1 MVYTHKKQTG
11 GSGQFAE
18 IKLEF
23 EPGDRG
29 TGFVFEDKIKG
40 GNVPTEFI
48 PSVKHGLKV
57 QSETGVL
64 AGYPTVDFKVTL
76 VDGKYHDVDS
86 STMAFEIAAR
96 AAFREGARAASP
108 VLLEPVMSVEIV
120 TPDDYLGDVIGD
132 INRRRGMVEG
142 QEQRGNGL
150 VVNASAPLSEMFG
163 YIGDLRSMTSGRA
176 TFTMEFDHYAQV
188 PKQIADEITENAA

>member
-18 IKLEF
+18 IKIIF
-23 EPGDRG
+23 EPGERG
-29 TGFVFEDKIKG
+29 TGFVFDDKIKG
-40 GNVPTEFI
+40 GNVPSEYI
-48 PSVKHGLKV
+48 PSIEQGIRT
-57 QSETGVL
+57 QSATGVL
-64 AGYPTVDFKVTL
+64 AGYPTVDFKATL
-76 VDGKYHDVDS
+76 LDGKYHDVDS
-86 STMAFEIAAR
+86 STLAFEIAAK

-108 VLLEPVMSVEIV
+108 VLLEPIMSIEVV

-132 INRRRGMVEG
+132 LNRRRGMIEG

-150 VVNASAPLSEMFG
+150 VIAAAAPLSEMFG

-176 TFTMEFDHYAQV
+176 TFTMEFDHYAEV
-188 PKQIADEITENAA
+188 PKQIADEITATAA